1 MDPAHI
7 KHGTVSN
14 SLQFFQQFF
23 AETDM
28 RAEKLMQKKERPK
41 PRDKFYELLDDKILL
56 VMREY
61 QVLLSII
68 LELFN
73 ILYIGFYQ
81 Q

>member
-1 MDPAHI
+1 
-7 KHGTVSN
+7 
-14 SLQFFQQFF
+14 
-23 AETDM
+23 
-28 RAEKLMQKKERPK
+28 MQKKERPK